1 MRLMKYL
8 VFIVVSAIGIFCGAC
23 ASPHPTSGTI
33 ATEITRDVAEGT
45 WALTDGEN
53 CLFDV
58 NLLNDGVAISNWCKG
73 TDGAKGEHGTWKIED
88 GVLVMNWT
96 DGWLDVIQ
104 LGHIGFEKYSYA
116 PRVNRQGPPSSFG
129 QAVKVLNYSTQWAGV
144 WKTRSADPAYNNQ
157 SFYICLQSNGA
168 AMKSIDA
175 INTGW
180 WQKQQDGIA
189 IYFSDGWY
197 MLLTRDG
204 DKKLGARRVANR
216 RANGHLPNSAGARVM
231 RMTSIQF
238 RALQIVLAC
247 TALFICACQSQ
258 PSLWQGDKSPTQY
271 QTQQMDRGGQPVTYY
286 DLDDGDNEDPN
297 VDNASYPEMSQP
309 WWNSP
314 GYIGG

>member
-1 MRLMKYL
+1 MRWKIFLNHKATRLPINEHLEISEANRFFEHFELGATMSLMKYL
-8 VFIVVSAIGIFCGAC
+8 ALIAVSAIGIFCGAC

-204 DKKLGARRVANR
+204 DNVEAKSWAPGALRTA
-216 RANGHLPNSAGARVM
+216 APTGTCPIA
-231 RMTSIQF
+231 Q
-238 RALQIVLAC
+238 VL
-247 TALFICACQSQ
+247 
-258 PSLWQGDKSPTQY
+258 
-271 QTQQMDRGGQPVTYY
+271 
-286 DLDDGDNEDPN
+286 E
-297 VDNASYPEMSQP
+297 
-309 WWNSP
+309 
-314 GYIGG
+314 